1 MPVQLLFTCL
11 FFSTYPSKYA
21 LLVRDI
27 FHEELD
33 EINNA
38 LISLGKQTQLALDSA
53 THALL
58 TADLALAEKVI
69 ADDDKVDDAQHSLD
83 AKTIDLMARQQ
94 PVANDLRALVTSLRM
109 SADLER
115 MGDMAHHIAK
125 LARMRYPATAVPPEL
140 LLTVQEM
147 GRVASKIVGKAV
159 EIIASRDTE
168 AAKVLEKDDDEMDI
182 LHRKLFAVLL
192 DESWSHGIETTID
205 MTLIGRYYERFADHA
220 VSIARRVYF
229 LVKGEYYS
237 NEK

>member
-1 MPVQLLFTCL
+1 M
-11 FFSTYPSKYA
+11 
-21 LLVRDI
+21 RDV
-27 FHEELD
+27 FHEEL
-33 EINNA
+33 ENINLA
-38 LISLGKQTQLALDSA
+38 LVSLGEQIKKALDSA

-69 ADDDKVDDAQHSLD
+69 ADDDLVDDAQHQLD
-83 AKTIDLMARQQ
+83 AQTIDLMARQQ
-94 PVANDLRALVTSLRM
+94 PVASDLRALVTSLRM

-147 GRVASKIVGKAV
+147 GRVASKIAEKATN
-159 EIIASRDTE
+159 IIKTRDTE

-182 LHRKLFAVLL
+182 LHRKLFAALL
-192 DESWSHGIETTID
+192 DEKWAHGIESAID

-220 VSIARRVYF
+220 VSISRRVYF
-229 LVKGEYYS
+229 LVTGQYYS
-237 NEK
+237 EE